1 MLVRQLGV
9 HRSDAE
15 LRLLQAVFQLCLL
28 LLRRHVAEAGF
39 LQSKGGQ
46 AGKGGRLW

>member
-9 HRSDAE
+9 LQVRRRAE
-15 LRLLQAVFQLCLL
+15 AAASGVPALL
-28 LLRRHVAEAGF
+28 LVRRHVAEAGF

-46 AGKGGRLW
+46 AGKGERLW